1 MKVSTTATSTASLAV
16 PYTCRC
22 AFCGATIRGEEKIT
36 VEGHAFKGGYADATQ
51 GGIMK
56 LSASLQASANVPF
69 ELEYAEK
76 RLEHYRGIVESGKL
90 KALLETGKKNK
101 ADWFQVDLDSVLG
114 NYLLHGP
121 NKTQAQANQDKT
133 HMSAYPYNWKVFD
146 KNTAVKCPA
155 CGKTQPW
162 CESLDGEGV
171 GLKAFA
177 LGFVVCF
184 LGLIPLMA
192 GVRLQGAQ
200 VALALLPIAAWIV
213 VSIAIRISDNSVPYP
228 LCSESMI
235 VFFSEAKSWITVSGV
250 VKSLQATMIFS
261 LPFRVNVP
269 SSVFCTGIPAISKI

>member
-1 MKVSTTATSTASLAV
+1 
-16 PYTCRC
+16 
-22 AFCGATIRGEEKIT
+22 
-36 VEGHAFKGGYADATQ
+36 
-51 GGIMK
+51 MK

-101 ADWFQVDLDSVLG
+101 ADWFQVDHDSVLG

-121 NKTQAQANQDKT
+121 NKTQAQAHQDKT
-133 HMSAYPYNWKVFD
+133 RMSAYPYNWKVFD

-213 VSIAIRISDNSVPYP
+213 VSIISYKLMRKKQLARLAALPWNADDLPRFDEDF
-228 LCSESMI
+228 LAR
-235 VFFSEAKSWITVSGV
+235 AKAQYSQSR
-250 VKSLQATMIFS
+250 KMA
-261 LPFRVNVP
+261 
-269 SSVFCTGIPAISKI
+269 